1 MRDKLFKWFV
11 VLLIFLFFVVI
22 FLLGR
27 IFYNEYKTN
36 KMIKKVIKETDIEE
50 IVTGNLISIDDNIS
64 SEYWKYINSNSINVN
79 FDKLKKM
86 NEDIIGWIQISGTN
100 VNYPYVKTTN
110 NTFYLK
116 HSINKKSNHIG
127 WTFEDYK
134 ADDKSNNIVL
144 YNYSDKTNLASSTK
158 TLEKKWFDSSEHI
171 IKTSTLFENNIWQ
184 IFSIYKTKNIKDF
197 EIKYDN
203 LVDYLKPMVEKSIY
217 NFDVDISNTVK
228 IITFITRQNNEYIVI
243 HAKLIKQQKR

>member
-86 NEDIIGWIQISGTN
+86 NEDIIGWIQINGTN

-110 NTFYLK
+110 NT
-116 HSINKKSNHIG
+116 
-127 WTFEDYK
+127 
-134 ADDKSNNIVL
+134 
-144 YNYSDKTNLASSTK
+144 
-158 TLEKKWFDSSEHI
+158 
-171 IKTSTLFENNIWQ
+171 
-184 IFSIYKTKNIKDF
+184 
-197 EIKYDN
+197 
-203 LVDYLKPMVEKSIY
+203 
-217 NFDVDISNTVK
+217 
-228 IITFITRQNNEYIVI
+228 
-243 HAKLIKQQKR
+243 